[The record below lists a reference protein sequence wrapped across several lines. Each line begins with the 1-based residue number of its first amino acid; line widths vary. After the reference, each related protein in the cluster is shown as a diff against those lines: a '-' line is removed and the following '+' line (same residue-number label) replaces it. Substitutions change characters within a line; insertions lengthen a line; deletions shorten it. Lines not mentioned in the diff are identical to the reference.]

1 MALGKKFIVKQEV
14 EAVEIFTGFE
24 TGNKY
29 SVLDERGNKFLY
41 AYEDE
46 SNFISKQILG
56 QHRGLNLHILDTNGN
71 ENFSVNRPFYFLNS
85 KAKVTLSD
93 GSLFGS
99 IIQRKWLGTKQFDFI
114 LSDGKVLFSCISK
127 LPHIW
132 TFKVFMNNQEVAQ
145 ILKKWSGSGK
155 EVFTDAD
162 TFSVDVSNIQDD
174 STKYAILITAFIIDL
189 RVFER
194 RS

>member
-1 MALGKKFIVKQEV
+1 MVLGNKFIVKQEV
-14 EAVEIFTGFE
+14 EVVEIFTGFE

-29 SVLDERGNKFLY
+29 SILNETGNKFLY

-46 SNFISKQILG
+46 SNFISKQFLG
-56 QHRGLNLHILDTNGN
+56 QHRGLNLHILDTNSK
-71 ENFSVNRPFYFLNS
+71 EIFSVNRPFYFLNS
-85 KAKVTLSD
+85 KAKITSND

-99 IIQRKWLGTKQFDFI
+99 IIQKKWLGTKQFDFI
-114 LSDGKVLFSCISK
+114 LPDGRILFSCISK

-132 TFKVFMNNQEVAQ
+132 TFKVFMNNEEVAQ

-155 EVFTDAD
+155 EIFTDAD
-162 TFSVDVSNIQDD
+162 NFSIDVSKIQDD

-194 RS
+194 KS